1 MTVRSIKPT
10 ILRPSLL
17 VVLNTTISG
26 NVKYNRRDI
35 ELDHE
40 LEDGSREAVWQTE
53 RKIIDPKEQKGALN
67 VRAKAWAKLRK
78 VCSRSNFGL
87 MCLEGQQGE
96 LERAVAESR
105 AIADEFNATAKHS
118 KVGIYIM
125 IGQVASSDK
134 EAILSM
140 KNEVR
145 DLMSKMQNGISK
157 QDIKMIRDAAAAAR
171 QIKSMLTPEASEAV
185 QKAVEV
191 ARKAASKIAKAGE
204 EAAKV
209 VDMES
214 IKAITIQRA
223 SFLDLE
229 SDIELQAPA
238 AQGRALAI
246 DPEPA
251 SDAVAA
257 AGAPAPVL
265 DLTELEVKAPEVTPV
280 AQLDLE
286 DAIESASK
294 LDTQAGSEGPAIVP
308 TPKKKATPKAPKPA
322 PAKTP
327 KTKNASKKVAEKGVA
342 AQAAA

>member
-1 MTVRSIKPT
+1 MTTVRSIKPT

-26 NVKYNRRDI
+26 NVKYNRHDI

-53 RKIIDPKEQKGALN
+53 RKIVDPKEHKGALN

-105 AIADEFNATAKHS
+105 AVAEEFNATAKYS
-118 KVGIYIM
+118 KVSIYIM

-134 EAILSM
+134 EAVLSM

-157 QDIKMIRDAAAAAR
+157 QDVKMIRDAAAAAR
-171 QIKSMLTPEASEAV
+171 QIKSMLTPDASEAV
-185 QKAVEV
+185 QKAVEI
-191 ARKAASKIAKAGE
+191 ARKAASKIVKAGE
-204 EAAKV
+204 EAAKT

-214 IKAITIQRA
+214 IKAITLQRA
-223 SFLDLE
+223 SFLDID
-229 SDIELQAPA
+229 SDIELQAPE

-251 SDAVAA
+251 SDAVVAA
-257 AGAPAPVL
+257 LVDPSQP
-265 DLTELEVKAPEVTPV
+265 ELEVKAPAVTPV

-294 LDTQAGSEGPAIVP
+294 PDTQAGSEGPAIVP
-308 TPKKKATPKAPKPA
+308 TPKKKATPKAKKPA

-327 KTKNASKKVAEKGVA
+327 KTKASKKVEVEAH
-342 AQAAA
+342 AAA